1 MVFSRFFVLLIVYLL
16 LYSGSAAQD
25 SINID
30 IDTLIYDP
38 PEGVIPDS
46 IPTYNYLVRSGEV
59 LFTRHCTECH
69 ALEWDEVGP
78 ALASVHKK
86 RPLNWLIRFIKNP
99 AEVIEG
105 GDEYANQLYQQYDT
119 LMPSFTYLSDDQ
131 IFAMLAYIKSESVK
145 DEIPTSED
153 FVLRGKDIFAQHCL
167 QCHEVGLQKF
177 GPALASVYK
186 RRPVPWLMAFIRNSQ
201 EVIMSGDEYA
211 VFLYERYNNMVMPEF
226 EFLTDEEIFAV
237 LAYIKEETEPPFNY
251 KQYSSRVQATMD
263 LADDQDQETGT
274 ISNWWLWALTGI
286 VLFLGLLI
294 LIAIK
299 KAFSLKVKK

>member
-1 MVFSRFFVLLIVYLL
+1 MVFCRFFLL
-16 LYSGSAAQD
+16 LVLCLIYSGSNAQD
-25 SINID
+25 TIYID
-30 IDTLIYDP
+30 TDTLIFDP
-38 PEGVIPDS
+38 PEGEIPDT
-46 IPTYNYLVRSGEV
+46 IPTYNYLVRSGEA
-59 LFTRHCTECH
+59 LFTKHCTECH

-86 RPLNWLIRFIKNP
+86 RPLNWLIRYIKNP
-99 AEVIEG
+99 KAVMES

-119 LMPSFTYLSDDQ
+119 LMPSFSFLTDDQ
-131 IFAMLAYIKSESVK
+131 IFAILAYIKSESVK
-145 DEIPTSED
+145 DEIPTSEE

-186 RRPVPWLMAFIRNSQ
+186 RRPIPWLMAFIRNSQ

-226 EFLTDEEIFAV
+226 EYLTDEDIFAV
-237 LAYIKEETEPPFNY
+237 LAYIKEETEPPFNF

-263 LADDQDQETGT
+263 IADDQNQEDET
-274 ISNWWLWALTGI
+274 ISSIWLW
-286 VLFLGLLI
+286 VLIGVVLVLGLLI

-299 KAFSLKVKK
+299 QAFSLKVKE